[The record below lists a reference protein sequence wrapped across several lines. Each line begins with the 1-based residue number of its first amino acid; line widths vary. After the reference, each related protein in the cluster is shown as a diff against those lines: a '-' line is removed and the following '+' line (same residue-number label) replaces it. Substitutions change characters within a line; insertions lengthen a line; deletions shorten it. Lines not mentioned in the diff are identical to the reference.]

1 MARRRRRGGR
11 LGDHVRARLILLRE
25 LPGLSS
31 ILRLL
36 LPGWRRN
43 RPCAHPR
50 SDDQRATESASDGRA
65 ELGAQRRSNAVSE
78 PGAIVTPK
86 LDSEPITKCCT
97 IALAKSNAYSIADS
111 VAHDGAERGAVVCS
125 DAAAISCAHVA
136 TDPGS
141 EPCV

>member
-1 MARRRRRGGR
+1 MLCSKRIRPIRP
-11 LGDHVRARLILLRE
+11 L

-43 RPCAHPR
+43 RPCAHARP
-50 SDDQRATESASDGRA
+50 DCQRAAESASDGRA

-78 PGAIVTPK
+78 PGAIVNPE

-111 VAHDGAERGAVVCS
+111 IAHDGAERGAVVCS
-125 DAAAISCAHVA
+125 DAAAVSRAHAA
-136 TDPGS
+136 TDS
-141 EPCV
+141 RAEPCV